1 MTYNE
6 LNTRFHRIDTI
17 LNFEL
22 WENNYCGDECI
33 IVVDKEQNTY
43 MYAYDD
49 FRTII
54 SNVNDY
60 IWYMILI

>member
-6 LNTRFHRIDTI
+6 LNTRFHRIDII
-17 LNFEL
+17 LGFEM
-22 WENNYCGDECI
+22 WENNSGDECI

-43 MYAYDD
+43 MYSYDD

-54 SNVNDY
+54 YNANDY
-60 IWYMILI
+60 IWYKFKE